1 MIEIY
6 SYIPKLV
13 DSNLVRENC
22 SILSLKPNLERR
34 KLFNK
39 KHIYFLSEK
48 QVCLKD
54 VLLLKDDD
62 LIALHTAILP

>member
-48 QVCLKD
+48 QVCLKMFYY
-54 VLLLKDDD
+54 
-62 LIALHTAILP
+62 